1 MVDDGHKFQQLL
13 YKLVYFNLF
22 CNKYYHGH
30 WSVLRKFIVSRTLIW
45 VLSFSVLGPVP
56 EYGEQAKF
64 KTQAECEQAR
74 VQKREEFRAQNKQ
87 IVATCH
93 VSTK

>member
-1 MVDDGHKFQQLL
+1 M
-13 YKLVYFNLF
+13 
-22 CNKYYHGH
+22 
-30 WSVLRKFIVSRTLIW
+30 SRTLIW

-74 VQKREEFRAQNKQ
+74 VQKREEFRAQRKQ
-87 IVATCH
+87 IVAACH

>member
-1 MVDDGHKFQQLL
+1 M
-13 YKLVYFNLF
+13 N
-22 CNKYYHGH
+22 
-30 WSVLRKFIVSRTLIW
+30 RTLIW

-74 VQKREEFRAQNKQ
+74 NQKREEFKSQNKR
-87 IVATCH
+87 IVASCH
-93 VSTK
+93 QSTR

>member
-1 MVDDGHKFQQLL
+1 M
-13 YKLVYFNLF
+13 
-22 CNKYYHGH
+22 
-30 WSVLRKFIVSRTLIW
+30 SRTLIW

-74 VQKREEFRAQNKQ
+74 EQKREEYQAQKKR
-87 IVATCH
+87 IVASCH
-93 VSTK
+93 QSTKG

>member
-1 MVDDGHKFQQLL
+1 M
-13 YKLVYFNLF
+13 
-22 CNKYYHGH
+22 
-30 WSVLRKFIVSRTLIW
+30 SRALIW

-74 VQKREEFRAQNKQ
+74 VQKREEFRVQNKQ
-87 IVATCH
+87 IVATCNLR
-93 VSTK
+93 TK

>member
-1 MVDDGHKFQQLL
+1 M
-13 YKLVYFNLF
+13 
-22 CNKYYHGH
+22 
-30 WSVLRKFIVSRTLIW
+30 SRTLIW

-93 VSTK
+93 LSTKVDK

>member
-1 MVDDGHKFQQLL
+1 M
-13 YKLVYFNLF
+13 
-22 CNKYYHGH
+22 
-30 WSVLRKFIVSRTLIW
+30 SRTLIW

-74 VQKREEFRAQNKQ
+74 AQKQEEFRSQNKK
-87 IVATCH
+87 IVARCNLII
-93 VSTK
+93 K